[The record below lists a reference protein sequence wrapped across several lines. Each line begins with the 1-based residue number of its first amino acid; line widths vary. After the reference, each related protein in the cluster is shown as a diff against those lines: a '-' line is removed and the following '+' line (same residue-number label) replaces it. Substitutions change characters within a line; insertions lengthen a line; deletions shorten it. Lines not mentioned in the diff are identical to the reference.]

1 MSLSQTLAPQ
11 LTTRHL
17 MRLWGLRPGSRPPDV
32 SGDCGSAG
40 PCMLTAP
47 SLPHGAAHPARPR
60 VYRIRVKRLSTDTDS
75 WEQGT

>member
-11 LTTRHL
+11 LTTRRL
-17 MRLWGLRPGSRPPDV
+17 MRLWGLRPGSRPPDA
-32 SGDCGSAG
+32 SEDCR
-40 PCMLTAP
+40 
-47 SLPHGAAHPARPR
+47 AHACWLLHLCPMGCASRPR